1 LETPRNQGAPQAPER
16 ARAFLRHLRK
26 AVVTVELVRGPTG
39 EVVDG
44 VVREANAAALRAL
57 GRPIGEAVGN
67 SMSHLLGDEA
77 IRPFLR
83 AARSVARTGEVQTL
97 RTRRGGATLV
107 ESILPAGGDRVT
119 VVSLEEGP
127 RTPSQDE
134 ARRALELLE
143 LGDAFFEVDPGWRIQ
158 RLNRTS
164 ELLLGQGREA
174 AVGRTLW
181 EVWPWAARPDAPP
194 GVELRRCMD
203 ERAPVR
209 FEAHD
214 AERDAWTSVSAH
226 PTTGGGIAVFFR
238 DVSDRRRAE
247 AALQRANAR
256 LVEADRHKDEFLGI
270 LSHELRNPLA
280 PIWNSIY
287 ILDHAEPGGEQARR
301 AREVIARQAGHL
313 GRLVDDLL
321 DVTRIANGKVDLR
334 RTRLELGE
342 LVRRTGEDHRALLEQ
357 HGVTLELALP
367 DAPVWVDGDLTRL
380 AQVVG
385 NLLQNAAKFTAT
397 GGRVTLSLVTA
408 GGEAEIRVRDTGTGI
423 EPALLEQVFE
433 PFTQGAQGLA
443 RTAGGLGLGLA
454 LVKGL
459 AALHGGRVAARSDG
473 PGQGTEFV
481 VTLPVASAAG
491 TGEAVSRLPRA
502 AAGRRVLVVDDNPD
516 AAESLA
522 QLVELFGH
530 RAEVAFD
537 GPSAIQK
544 IRAGAPDVVLC
555 DIGLPGM
562 SGYEVARAVRAEDG
576 GAVRLVAVSGYAQPE
591 DLRAAAEAGFDRH
604 IAKPPSPDELA
615 RLLC

>member
-1 LETPRNQGAPQAPER
+1 LETTRNQGAQAPER
-16 ARAFLRHLRK
+16 ARAFLRNLRK
-26 AVVTVELVRGPTG
+26 AVVTVELVRGPSG
-39 EVVDG
+39 DVVDG

-57 GRPIGEAVGN
+57 GRPVDEAVGA
-67 SMSHLLGDEA
+67 SMALLLGEEA

-119 VVSLEEGP
+119 VVTLDEGA
-127 RTPSQDE
+127 RTPAQDE

-164 ELLLGQGREA
+164 EQLIGQGREA

-181 EVWPWAARPDAPP
+181 EVWPWARPDATP

-203 ERAPVR
+203 EREPVR

-226 PTTGGGIAVFFR
+226 PTTSGGLAVFFR

-287 ILDHAEPGGEQARR
+287 ILDHSEPGGEQARR

-321 DVTRIANGKVDLR
+321 DVTRIANGKIDLR
-334 RTRLELGE
+334 RTRLDLAE

-357 HGVTLELALP
+357 HGVALALELPA
-367 DAPVWVDGDLTRL
+367 APVWVDGDVTRL
-380 AQVVG
+380 AQVVA
-385 NLLQNAAKFTAT
+385 NLLQNSAKFTGS
-397 GGRVTLSLVTA
+397 GGRVTLSIAAA

-459 AALHGGRVAARSDG
+459 AAVHGGRVAARSEG
-473 PGQGTEFV
+473 PGRGTEFV
-481 VTLPVASAAG
+481 VTLPVAPAAG
-491 TGEAVSRLPRA
+491 DGETASALPRA

-537 GPSAIQK
+537 GPSAIEK

-576 GAVRLVAVSGYAQPE
+576 RAVRLVAVSGYAQPE